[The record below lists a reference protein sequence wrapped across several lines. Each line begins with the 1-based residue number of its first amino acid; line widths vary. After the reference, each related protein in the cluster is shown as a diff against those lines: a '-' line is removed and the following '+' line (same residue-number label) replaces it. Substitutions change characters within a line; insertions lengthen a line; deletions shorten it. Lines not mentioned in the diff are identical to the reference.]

1 MGKKKNHQKKGERKI
16 ICLLRVWHPAYIKK
30 SCNSTVET
38 NNSIKN
44 GQRRRTRRLTL
55 HDFKTQYEAT
65 GIETASYWWR
75 STQNNGTEQSPEP
88 PVQRDATELWQ
99 RIKSNERDKG
109 QSSQQRVLEQLDTHT
124 PEEQAD
130 VDLTFFAKNHSK
142 LTRPKCEIRNYKVP
156 KGNTGGNLGDL
167 MMII

>member
-1 MGKKKNHQKKGERKI
+1 MLDFIKIKNLYASKTSSIKWEKKKHQKKGERKI

-65 GIETASYWWR
+65 GIETASYW
-75 STQNNGTEQSPEP
+75 
-88 PVQRDATELWQ
+88 
-99 RIKSNERDKG
+99 
-109 QSSQQRVLEQLDTHT
+109 
-124 PEEQAD
+124 
-130 VDLTFFAKNHSK
+130 
-142 LTRPKCEIRNYKVP
+142 
-156 KGNTGGNLGDL
+156 
-167 MMII
+167 